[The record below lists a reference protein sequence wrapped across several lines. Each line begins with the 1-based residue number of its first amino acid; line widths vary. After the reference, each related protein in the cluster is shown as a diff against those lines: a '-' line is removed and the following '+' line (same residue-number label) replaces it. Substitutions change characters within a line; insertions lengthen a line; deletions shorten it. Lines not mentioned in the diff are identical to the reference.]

1 MSRLKL
7 TGSILALSCLISVPA
22 LADTVVGSAS
32 GVFVNPVPGTA
43 TVTGVGTSSFTY
55 GNGTGFGTGPSAL
68 TFGGASFST
77 NFETPFSLG
86 TLTYFNGTIAL
97 GTEATAVDLGLTT
110 NFTNPALGNVLSAFT
125 LSLNSTPNTG
135 TPDQNADFVYFPSSF
150 STSVFTVGGVNYTV
164 QLLGFG
170 SIVGDG
176 FLLSNSTQLH
186 VREGGT
192 ATANLLAE
200 VTSRVPSPVGGVPEP
215 STWAMMI
222 LGFAGVGF
230 MAYRRRN
237 NVASLRVA

>member
-22 LADTVVGSAS
+22 LAATVVGSAS

-43 TVTGVGTSSFTY
+43 TVTGVGTNSFTY
-55 GNGTGFGTGPSAL
+55 GLSTAPSAL

-77 NFETPFSLG
+77 NFETQFSLG
-86 TLTYFNGTIAL
+86 TLTYFNGTIVS

-110 NFTNPALGNVLSAFT
+110 NFTNPVLGNVLSAFT

-170 SIVGDG
+170 NIVGDG
-176 FLLSNSTQLH
+176 FLTSDTTQLH
-186 VREGGT
+186 VREGGS
-192 ATANLLAE
+192 AHADLLAK
-200 VTSRVPSPVGGVPEP
+200 VTSQLPPGVGAVPEP

-222 LGFAGVGF
+222 LGFAGVSF

-237 NVASLRVA
+237 KTEMLRLA